1 MALKVLG
8 GIKGIAN
15 SSECLEEYFSSSAEM
30 SNIIAKDEVRKWE
43 NHYQLS
49 QNRRIQDDGGKVSE
63 VFHTHDFSFDGTDGV
78 FNILTEKVL
87 PQPSAERSLD
97 VQKNWEE
104 EYEFLVKERIE
115 GDSLI

>member
-1 MALKVLG
+1 
-8 GIKGIAN
+8 
-15 SSECLEEYFSSSAEM
+15 M

-49 QNRRIQDDGGKVSE
+49 PNRRIQDDAGKISE
-63 VFHTHDFSFDGTDGV
+63 MFHTYDFGFDGTDGV
-78 FNILTEKVL
+78 FNILTKKVL

-104 EYEFLVKERIE
+104 EYECLVKKRIE
-115 GDSLI
+115 VDSLV